1 MARTPAF
8 GFLARAI
15 ALARDADARQVPVAD
30 SEASLTAQAAA
41 ASRRQ
46 FLRASAQAATAAA
59 LAGCASVPAEP
70 ASASGAEVIVVGAG
84 IAGLVATHRLKQAGV
99 PVRLHEAQA
108 RIGGRMWSAND
119 RFGPGQVVELGA
131 ELIDTPHVQMRAL
144 AEEFGLVLDDFTTD
158 LPMPE
163 AEVWHFGGRR
173 YTTAEVAEAFRP
185 VAAAIVRDMAVFDD
199 ALLPSARDPERGRA
213 LDGLSISDW
222 LTRNGVGG
230 WLKALI
236 EVAYT
241 TEMGLDCDEQSALN
255 LLSLIGTDPG
265 EFVVFG
271 ASDERYHVRGGND
284 LIVRRL
290 ADRVADRLE
299 PESRLVRLALDGT
312 GGGYR
317 LIFERGGVA
326 REVRASHV
334 VLALPF
340 TLLRQVQIDLPLPPA
355 TMQAIR
361 GLRYGSNA
369 KLMIGFGER
378 IWRTRH
384 GSTAASFSDLPY
396 QTSWETTRL
405 QGGAGGVLVNF
416 VGGRHGV
423 AIGQGSAAEQA
434 ERTVADLERLYPGL
448 AATRAGQSQLRMH
461 WPSNPYVLG
470 SYSCYQPGD
479 WTRYRGIIGEPVG
492 RLHFAGEH
500 ASFDNWGF
508 MEGAA
513 ETGTGAAAAIAAEVG
528 RGSLRAGLLARLARG
543 ST

>member
-15 ALARDADARQVPVAD
+15 ALSRDAEMRSWSIAD
-30 SEASLTAQAAA
+30 SHARLTAQAAA
-41 ASRRQ
+41 ASRRH
-46 FLRASAQAATAAA
+46 FLRVSAQTATAAA
-59 LAGCASVPAEP
+59 LAGCASVPKGPTAD
-70 ASASGAEVIVVGAG
+70 SGAEVVVVGAG
-84 IAGLVATHRLKQAGV
+84 IAGLVATYRLQQAGV

-108 RIGGRMWSAND
+108 RVGGRIWSADD

-131 ELIDTPHVQMRAL
+131 ELIDTPHVQMRGL
-144 AEEFGLVLDDFTTD
+144 AEELDLVLDDFTTD
-158 LPMPE
+158 TPMPE
-163 AEVWHFGGRR
+163 AEAWFFGGRR

-199 ALLPSARDPERGRA
+199 ELLPSARDPERGRA
-213 LDGLSISDW
+213 LDGLSLSDW
-222 LTRNGVGG
+222 LTRTGIDG

-241 TEMGLDCDEQSALN
+241 TEMGLDCDQQSALN

-290 ADRVADRLE
+290 AERVAACIE
-299 PESRLVRLALDGT
+299 PQSRLLRLATGSN

-317 LIFERGGVA
+317 LTFERGGVA

-340 TLLRQVQIDLPLPPA
+340 SLLRQVELTLPLPA
-355 TMQAIR
+355 ETVQAIR
-361 GLRYGSNA
+361 GLHYGSNA
-369 KLMIGFGER
+369 KLMIGFAER
-378 IWRTRH
+378 VWRTRH

-405 QGGAGGVLVNF
+405 QPGAGGVLVNF
-416 VGGRHGV
+416 VGGRHGM
-423 AIGQGSAAEQA
+423 AIGRGSAAEQA
-434 ERTVADLERLYPGL
+434 ERTVADLERLYPGI
-448 AATRAGQSQLRMH
+448 AAARAGQSPLRVH

-479 WTRYRGIIGEPVG
+479 WTRYRGVTGEPVG

-513 ETGTGAAAAIAAEVG
+513 ETGAAAAAAIAAEIG
-528 RGSLRAGLLARLARG
+528 RGSRQAGLLMRLARG
-543 ST
+543 SR